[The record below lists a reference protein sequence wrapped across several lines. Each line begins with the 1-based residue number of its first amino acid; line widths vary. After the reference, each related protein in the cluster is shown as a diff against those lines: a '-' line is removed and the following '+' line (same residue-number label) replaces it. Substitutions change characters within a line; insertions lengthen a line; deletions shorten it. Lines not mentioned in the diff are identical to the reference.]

1 MRYNQIIRAQMDVL
15 AKQYGASALPSISHG
30 SFPKELGWGLVYL
43 SINGPSEKP
52 LAANKCKDHRGLD
65 LEKKHDENQ
74 KPAIPYVRMIVVPSV
89 SPQYVLRDR
98 RNFMQYSQLS
108 RIQKAHAA
116 TVPEEDRTI
125 FHFAEDS
132 LRVGTR
138 RADYFLLAPLTPDG
152 TDPSLWLR
160 EQRKYDGQSSYQR
173 PIVIPSSS
181 LDHADLEAAVSHSTL
196 QPVSTATSHIPHGL
210 PLGVMLIDKD
220 NLISFVREAA
230 DDCVHWSCKDVYS
243 SDCVKATEASLIAS
257 WRTGMID
264 RRYGHRK
271 TRGE

>member
-15 AKQYGASALPSISHG
+15 ARQYGASALPSISRG
-30 SFPKELGWGLVYL
+30 NFPKELGWGLVYL

-52 LAANKCKDHRGLD
+52 LGADKRKNSGVD

-98 RNFMQYSQLS
+98 RAFLQYAQLS
-108 RIQKAHAA
+108 RIQKVHAA
-116 TVPEEDRTI
+116 TVPEEDRTV

-152 TDPSLWLR
+152 TDPSLWLK
-160 EQRKYDGQSSYQR
+160 EQRKYDGQSSHQR

-181 LDHADLEAAVSHSTL
+181 LDHSDLEAAVARSTL
-196 QPVSTATSHIPHGL
+196 QPISTATSHIPHGL
-210 PLGVMLIDKD
+210 PLGVMLINKD
-220 NLISFVREAA
+220 NLASFVREAS

-257 WRTGMID
+257 GRTGMID
-264 RRYGHRK
+264 RRYGRKK